1 MAGQIN
7 DEYRIIR
14 CLFCMLK
21 EKLRAETD
29 SIISVG
35 HLKRERTQNQY
46 SVVFYAFDVIV
57 QLEEW
62 GSHSGQ

>member
-35 HLKRERTQNQY
+35 HLKRESTQNQY
-46 SVVFYAFDVIV
+46 SVVFDVIV
-57 QLEEW
+57 QLEEC